1 MKELL
6 EIKKIIE
13 MKQNCKECEII
24 IGSTT
29 ITNSEIALRQVF
41 GKNWSGMNA

>member
-6 EIKKIIE
+6 EIKNTIE
-13 MKQNCKECEII
+13 MKQNCNQWEII

-29 ITNSEIALRQVF
+29 ITNNEIALRQVF